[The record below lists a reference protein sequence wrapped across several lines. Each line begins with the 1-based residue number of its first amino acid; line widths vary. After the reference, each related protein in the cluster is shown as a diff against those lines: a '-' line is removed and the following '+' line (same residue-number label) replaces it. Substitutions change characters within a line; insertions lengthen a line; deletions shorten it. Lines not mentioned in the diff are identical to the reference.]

1 MSLAASYARTYALH
15 CGLEASGIDAE
26 MSARLG
32 RLPWWGRLGA
42 QVSAAYA
49 CWAAPLLLLGRAS
62 TFAGLGD
69 DERERLLTRLQAGH
83 GVVAR
88 ALFLPL
94 KSVVLGAVY
103 GPRGLRL

>member
-1 MSLAASYARTYALH
+1 MSLAASYARAYARH
-15 CGLEASGIDAE
+15 CGLPEEGLDTEMAS
-26 MSARLG
+26 RLS

-42 QVSAAYA
+42 EVSAAYA
-49 CWAAPLLLLGRAS
+49 CLAAPLLLLGRAS
-62 TFAGLGD
+62 TFAGLES
-69 DERERLLTRLQAGH
+69 DEREALLARLQAGH
-83 GVVAR
+83 GVLAR